1 MTLASLAD
9 APAAAEWRSLVEKTL
24 KGQPLDTLVSAT
36 AEGLPIAPLYLPGE
50 GPRTALAL
58 PARDAERP
66 WDLRAAV
73 AHPDPARAN
82 ADLLA
87 DLKGGAAS
95 ALVRIDPTGAAGV
108 AVGSAAGLE
117 AALKDII
124 LEIAPVAL
132 DAGFLGP
139 QAADWLA
146 GVARGSPSAKL
157 NFHMDP
163 LGALAA

>member
-66 WDLRAAV
+66 WDLRAAT
-73 AHPDPARAN
+73 AHPDPTRAN

-95 ALVRIDPTGAAGV
+95 ALVHIDPTGAAGF
-108 AVGSAAGLE
+108 GSA
-117 AALKDII
+117 
-124 LEIAPVAL
+124 
-132 DAGFLGP
+132 GP
-139 QAADWLA
+139 S
-146 GVARGSPSAKL
+146 RGSTGIL
-157 NFHMDP
+157 N
-163 LGALAA
+163 